1 MENKIKLI
9 VSMSVKLALII
20 LIFTGGFNFSSG
32 QKLDQNDSLNVKQR
46 IDNLEIE
53 GLIIDKTQ
61 SKIGKEFYELF
72 FTQWAPPEVS
82 FSYDILLEEKT
93 SPGFGTQVSIT
104 INDLLIFQQLVQPRY
119 DKIEEM
125 VLLALQVASSHLQY
139 YKEVQQEIESDD
151 LKGTGIY

>member
-1 MENKIKLI
+1 
-9 VSMSVKLALII
+9 LAKHL
-20 LIFTGGFNFSSG
+20 N
-32 QKLDQNDSLNVKQR
+32 QNDSLTVKQK
-46 IDNLEIE
+46 IDGLEIE

-72 FTQWAPPEVS
+72 FTQWTPPEVN
-82 FSYDILLEEKT
+82 FSYNILLEEKT

-125 VLLALQVASSHLQY
+125 VMLALQVASSHLQY

>member
-1 MENKIKLI
+1 MQNKTGP
-9 VSMSVKLALII
+9 II
-20 LIFTGGFNFSSG
+20 RMNVLKVFVMVIITGGLNLYSA
-32 QKLDQNDSLNVKQR
+32 QKLNQNDSLTVKQR

-125 VLLALQVASSHLQY
+125 VMLALQVASSHLQY